1 MSIRHASADIAA
13 AVETFRQGGVV
24 AYPTEA
30 VWGLGC
36 VPTDKQAVHKI
47 LNLKQRSVDKGLIL
61 VGSSANQFSLY
72 LDGLEKHY
80 SGRFA
85 TQPKTPTTWLV
96 PDNGTAPS
104 WIVGKHQSVAL
115 RVSDHPIVVALCDAL
130 GGPIVSTSANPQGLP
145 AAVNEIQVREYFSA
159 TIDCFVT
166 GEVAGASAPSEI
178 KDLLTG
184 EVFRPG

>member
-1 MSIRHASADIAA
+1 MSVRHDSADIGVAI
-13 AVETFRQGGVV
+13 ETFRQGGIV

-36 VPTDKQAVHKI
+36 VPTDQQAVYKI

-61 VGSSANQFSLY
+61 VGSSADQFSVY
-72 LDGLEKHY
+72 LDGLETHY
-80 SGRFA
+80 AQLFA
-85 TQPKTPTTWLV
+85 TQPKRPTTWLV

-115 RVSDHPIVVALCDAL
+115 RVSDHPIVFALCEAL

-145 AAVNEIQVREYFSA
+145 AAVNEVQVREYFSA
-159 TIDCFVT
+159 TIDCFVA
-166 GEVAGASAPSEI
+166 GEVAGAAAPSQI
-178 KDLLTG
+178 IDMLSG

>member
-1 MSIRHASADIAA
+1 MSTRHDSADIGV
-13 AVETFRQGGVV
+13 AVETFRQGGIV

-61 VGSSANQFSLY
+61 VGSSADQFSVY

-80 SGRFA
+80 FELFA
-85 TQPKTPTTWLV
+85 TQPKKPTTWLV
-96 PDNGTAPS
+96 PDNGTAPG

-130 GGPIVSTSANPQGLP
+130 DGPIVSTSANPQGLP
-145 AAVNEIQVREYFSA
+145 AAVNEAQVREYFSA
-159 TIDCFVT
+159 TIDFLVA
-166 GEVAGASAPSEI
+166 GEVAGAAAPSEI
-178 KDLLTG
+178 KDLVTG
-184 EVFRPG
+184 EVFRSG